1 MKDYLNKK
9 SLGDGTEVRMFRNL
23 TKDTN
28 SVQMYVPN
36 SEGKKRWITVGYIDM
51 IRLDNFCSIS

>member
-28 SVQMYVPN
+28 SVQMYV
-36 SEGKKRWITVGYIDM
+36 S
-51 IRLDNFCSIS
+51 SISISLQGNVFDIL